1 MGPLANNAG
10 LETLTLSNKS
20 SFFAFFAKN
29 ANESVQN
36 ENPKKRTL
44 GDSLT
49 EPVRGFMTPKKVSI
63 QLKKITNKQIR
74 FYTSQI
80 ILVKQVQLKNKSLT
94 EL

>member
-10 LETLTLSNKS
+10 LETLTLSYKS

-49 EPVRGFMTPKKVSI
+49 EPVRGFMTPKKVSMPVE
-63 QLKKITNKQIR
+63 KNNK
-74 FYTSQI
+74 
-80 ILVKQVQLKNKSLT
+80 
-94 EL
+94 